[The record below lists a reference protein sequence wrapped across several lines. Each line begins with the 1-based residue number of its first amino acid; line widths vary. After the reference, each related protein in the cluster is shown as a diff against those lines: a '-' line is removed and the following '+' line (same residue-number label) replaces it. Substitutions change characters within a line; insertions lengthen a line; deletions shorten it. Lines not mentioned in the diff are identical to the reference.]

1 MQRTLVPTQPSVRDI
16 SVKLL
21 LIGGTVAVGVV
32 LALSCFS
39 LAHFFRVNARA
50 KDGLAKRSRK
60 AEKDRDTERATL
72 TAKKR
77 GAGA

>member
-1 MQRTLVPTQPSVRDI
+1 VN
-16 SVKLL
+16 LL

-32 LALSCFS
+32 LALSYFS
-39 LAHFFRVNARA
+39 LAHFFTVNARA
-50 KDGLAKRSRK
+50 TDGLAKRSRNAK
-60 AEKDRDTERATL
+60 KDSDMERAAL

>member
-16 SVKLL
+16 SLKL
-21 LIGGTVAVGVV
+21 LIGGTMAVGVV
-32 LALSCFS
+32 LALCYFS
-39 LAHFFRVNARA
+39 LAHFFAVNARA

-60 AEKDRDTERATL
+60 AEKDRDPERATL